1 MGIAGIN
8 DDDQIDIVIVVA
20 VVVRE
25 IEAVVHQSAGILD
38 KKANVL
44 AIPVATMVR
53 AVGSQAV
60 RECHRSIDVELG
72 GELTKADLLEVFAHA
87 GEVACFASPVV
98 LQGACAIEILVE
110 RTPGVLERVTD
121 RVAEL
126 SQDDNGTR

>member
-1 MGIAGIN
+1 MGIASIN
-8 DDDQIDIVIVVA
+8 NDDQIDIVIVVA

-38 KKANVL
+38 KKANVF
-44 AIPVATMVR
+44 AIPFATMVCTI
-53 AVGSQAV
+53 GSQAV
-60 RECHRSIDVELG
+60 GESHRAIDVELG

-87 GEVACFASPVV
+87 GEVAGFASPVV